1 MKAPCAACADSVQ
14 VPNESRY
21 NWIMMDAKQLAKH
34 VAKKWEAIT
43 GLPKSAMHD
52 EGEFP
57 EEVENLCTASTSLPS
72 RKPSTPTSKDPD
84 T

>member
-1 MKAPCAACADSVQ
+1 
-14 VPNESRY
+14 
-21 NWIMMDAKQLAKH
+21 MMDAKQLAKH

-57 EEVENLCTASTSLPS
+57 EEVNGLCRAHGVDIASFSEAFNDALEGS
-72 RKPSTPTSKDPD
+72 
-84 T
+84 